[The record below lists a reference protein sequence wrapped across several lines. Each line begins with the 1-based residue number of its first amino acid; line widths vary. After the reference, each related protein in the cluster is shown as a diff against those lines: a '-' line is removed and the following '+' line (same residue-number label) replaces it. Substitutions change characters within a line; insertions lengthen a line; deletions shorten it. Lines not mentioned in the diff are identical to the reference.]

1 MGLLEEFV
9 ALVGA
14 RARLAD
20 VALATDYYRWH
31 DFGLTFAAVES
42 LTAGYDSFPRGAL
55 GYAL

>member
-1 MGLLEEFV
+1 M